1 MNAGLGAGTA
11 DSRSHGQSLTG
22 RRLSLVE
29 RPRKEGVRAKH
40 LYKGSNPEK
49 NGNFLGIMSKPLHL
63 NHNSAPANGQS

>member
-22 RRLSLVE
+22 RQLSLVE

-40 LYKGSNPEK
+40 CLTYA
-49 NGNFLGIMSKPLHL
+49 LLTD
-63 NHNSAPANGQS
+63 